1 VANWSYLCAT
11 NRKVIYP
18 SYGDRPYD
26 SRKQTVASVVNCV
39 PLLWLGLFRPADLVR
54 RTFIQEGRPFVAEA
68 PLCARSKAIRQFR
81 AAVPHLEDMFHECG
95 PLDGFAELFLKGLE
109 PLNYRYLTIELE
121 EIECMAKSRKWFRDT
136 LRKAI
141 GGIGTDYSTAARD
154 RFIYL
159 AQLFALRRF
168 PPPRLL
174 LDKLK
179 GSDDDFMLHG
189 RVLGSGSSTTGMKG
203 RKAPWDAK

>member
-26 SRKQTVASVVNCV
+26 SRKQTVASETYCV

-54 RTFIQEGRPFVAEA
+54 RTFALEDKPFVAEA

-81 AAVPHLEDMFHECG
+81 AALPHLESMFYECG
-95 PLDGFAELFLKGLE
+95 PLGGFAELFLKALE
-109 PLNYRYLTIELE
+109 PLRYRYLTIELE
-121 EIECMAKSRKWFRDT
+121 EIECMAKSRKWFRAT
-136 LRKAI
+136 LRKAL
-141 GGIGTDYSTAARD
+141 GGITTDYSTEARE

-159 AQLFALRRF
+159 AQLFDLRRF
-168 PPPRLL
+168 PPPRLM
-174 LDKLK
+174 LDEIK
-179 GSDDDFMLHG
+179 GSDNDYVLHG
-189 RVLGSGSSTTGMKG
+189 RILGSHDQG
-203 RKAPWDAK
+203 RKVPWYPMPPGR